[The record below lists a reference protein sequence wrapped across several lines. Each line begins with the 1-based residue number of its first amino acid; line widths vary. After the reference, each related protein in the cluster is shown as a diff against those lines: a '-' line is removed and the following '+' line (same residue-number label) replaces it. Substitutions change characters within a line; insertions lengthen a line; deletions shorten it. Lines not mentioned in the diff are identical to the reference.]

1 MYPFYIRKPR
11 IALME
16 NIDQFLS
23 QLKDAIWSIP
33 LLIFLIGTGAY
44 LTIILK
50 GVQFRYLGYAIK
62 QVFARARDN
71 SEGDISP
78 FEALMTSLAGAI
90 GTGTIVGVAT
100 GLAVGGIGSIFWMW
114 VTAFVGMATKYAES
128 LLAVKYRVLDARGEM
143 MGGPAQYI
151 EKGLGW
157 KWMAFLFA
165 IFGAV
170 GAITTGNLVQTNA
183 ITEAVNHLTP
193 VDPWWTGII
202 IAAIT
207 GLVILGGVRSI
218 GHVAGVLVPIMA
230 LFYMAGGLVIIAI
243 HFDKIPEAFAL
254 IFKTAFSGQA
264 ATGGFLGSTVMMA
277 IQSGVSR
284 SVFSN
289 EAGLGISSIAAA
301 AAKTDSPGR
310 QGMITMTGALV
321 STVLVCTVTGLVLAV
336 TGVHG
341 ATNEA
346 GDVLNGA
353 GMAFAA
359 FGSTIAGGGYI
370 VSIGL
375 ILFAFSTVI
384 AWAYYG
390 EKCFEYIFG
399 SRSVIFYRILFTLI
413 VIPGAV
419 MKMEIAW
426 YLADITNGLM
436 VIPNLIAL
444 IALSGVILAE
454 NQRFLDLVKE
464 EKIQDEKIAL
474 QKVFESKQ

>member
-1 MYPFYIRKPR
+1 
-11 IALME
+11 ME

-23 QLKDAIWSIP
+23 HIKDMIWGLPI
-33 LLIFLIGTGAY
+33 LILLIGTGTY

-62 QVFARARDN
+62 QVFARSR
-71 SEGDISP
+71 SGSTGDISP

-90 GTGTIVGVAT
+90 GTGAIVGVAT
-100 GLAVGGIGSIFWMW
+100 AITAGGLGAIFWMW

-128 LLAVKYRVLDARGEM
+128 LLAVKFRVIDERGEM
-143 MGGPAQYI
+143 MGGPSQYI

-157 KWMAFLFA
+157 KWMAVLFSLIGA
-165 IFGAV
+165 I
-170 GAITTGNLVQTNA
+170 GAITTGNLVQVNA
-183 ITEAVNHLTP
+183 IAEAIGHLKAIE
-193 VDPWWTGII
+193 PWTIGVGL
-202 IAAIT
+202 AALT
-207 GLVILGGVRSI
+207 GLVILGGVKSI

-230 LFYMAGGLVIIAI
+230 LFYMIGGLIILALNY
-243 HFDKIPEAFAL
+243 DQLPAAFAL
-254 IFKTAFSGQA
+254 IFKSAFTGQA
-264 ATGGFLGSTVMMA
+264 AAGGFMGATIMMA

-321 STVLVCTVTGLVLAV
+321 STVIVCTVTALVLAV

-341 ATNEA
+341 ATNDT
-346 GDVLNGA
+346 GDLLNGA
-353 GMAFAA
+353 SMAFAA
-359 FGSTIAGGGYI
+359 FGSSIAGGGYI

-375 ILFAFSTVI
+375 ILFAFSTII

-399 SRSVIFYRILFTLI
+399 AKSVIVYRILFTAI

-419 MKMEIAW
+419 LKMEIAW
-426 YLADITNGLM
+426 QLADITNGLM

-444 IALSGVILAE
+444 IGLSKVITSE
-454 NQRFLDLVKE
+454 NNKFLDLVQQ
-464 EKIQDEKIAL
+464 EKIEAEEAAL
-474 QKVFESKQ
+474 RRTYESKGS

>member
-1 MYPFYIRKPR
+1 MD
-11 IALME
+11 

-23 QLKDAIWSIP
+23 NFKDVIWSAP
-33 LLIFLIGTGAY
+33 LLILLIGTGTY

-62 QVFARARDN
+62 QVFARAKAN

-100 GLAVGGIGSIFWMW
+100 GLAVGGLGSIFWMW

-128 LLAVKYRVLDARGEM
+128 MLAVKYRVVDARGEM

-165 IFGAV
+165 MLGAV
-170 GAITTGNLVQTNA
+170 GAITTGNLVQVNA
-183 ITEAVNHLTP
+183 MAEAISHLKAF
-193 VDPWWTGII
+193 DPLWIGII
-202 IAAIT
+202 IAAVT
-207 GLVILGGVRSI
+207 GLVIIGGVRSI

-230 LFYMAGGLVIIAI
+230 LFYMAGGLVILAI
-243 HFDKIPEAFAL
+243 HFDKIPEAFAI
-254 IFKTAFSGQA
+254 IFKAAFTGQA
-264 ATGGFLGSTVMMA
+264 ATGGFIGATVMMA

-289 EAGLGISSIAAA
+289 EAGLGISAIAAA

-321 STVLVCTVTGLVLAV
+321 STVLVCTITGLVLAV

-341 ATNEA
+341 AINEE
-346 GDVLNGA
+346 GEVLNGA
-353 GMAFAA
+353 SMAFTA
-359 FGSTIAGGGYI
+359 FGNTIAGGGYI
-370 VSIGL
+370 VSVGL

-399 SRSVIFYRILFTLI
+399 SKSVIFYRILFTLI
-413 VIPGAV
+413 IIPGAI

-444 IALSGVILAE
+444 IGLSSVIVAE
-454 NQRFLDLVKE
+454 NKSFLDLVKQ
-464 EKIQDEKIAL
+464 EKAQDQTTSL
-474 QKVFESKQ
+474 QKALKSEP